1 VGLLLCVVSAAG
13 FGSLAIF
20 GKQAYAGGLGVVGV
34 LALRFAVAAPL
45 LVGLALVARRGLRV
59 GWPTALRLLG
69 LGGIVLVLGL
79 PGERL
84 DALGV
89 ALGLASAGWYTV
101 TSSVRGCE
109 RLLAGTP
116 ARGSSPQ
123 PGLGLGSGVV
133 GPATRGWSC
142 GASHAHACA

>member
-1 VGLLLCVVSAAG
+1 VELALCIVSAAG

-34 LALRFAVAAPL
+34 LAVRFAVAAPL
-45 LVGLALVARRGLRV
+45 LIGLALAARRGLRL
-59 GWPTALRLLG
+59 GRPTALRLLG
-69 LGGIVLVLGL
+69 LGGIGYAIQATLFFN
-79 PGERL
+79 
-84 DALGV
+84 A
-89 ALGLASAGWYTV
+89 V
-101 TSSVRGCE
+101 TSSVRGGE

-116 ARGSSPQ
+116 ARGSAPQ